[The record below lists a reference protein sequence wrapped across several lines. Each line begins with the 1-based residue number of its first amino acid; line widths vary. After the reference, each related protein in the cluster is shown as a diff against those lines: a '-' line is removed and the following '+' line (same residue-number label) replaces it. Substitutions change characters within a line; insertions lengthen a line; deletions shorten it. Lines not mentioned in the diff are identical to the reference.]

1 MKEHYYAAGVPPLSV
16 AEIFIASQQTTLH
29 LVPLVGKGSAESL
42 NMAPNAAA
50 DDYVLPENEYTLL
63 SGKYSYSVKCNSL
76 CFFSGGN
83 NLDTSCCTF
92 QNSLIGDLKWKI
104 NYS

>member
-29 LVPLVGKGSAESL
+29 LVPLVGKRSAESL

-50 DDYVLPENEYTLL
+50 DDYVLPENEYTPL
-63 SGKYSYSVKCNSL
+63 GKIFIPCKMQL
-76 CFFSGGN
+76 TLFF
-83 NLDTSCCTF
+83 
-92 QNSLIGDLKWKI
+92 
-104 NYS
+104 